1 MLACPADVDTPSYI
15 ALVAAGQ
22 FKEAMSVHMERNPFP
37 SICGRVC
44 HHPCETMC
52 KRAEID
58 DGVSVAAI
66 KRFMGDTVQSTEIV
80 QPVPPSQ
87 IKRVAVVGAGPAGLS
102 CAYQLVQVGFPVTVF
117 DALPVAGGMLAVG
130 LPGFRLPKDVVAREI
145 EAIADLGVEIRLSQ
159 ALGRDFSL
167 DSLLEDGYEAI
178 FLALGTHVSTPLG
191 VENDAAPG
199 VLLGMEFLRDVNLGD
214 PPAIGARVVVI
225 GGGSVAMDAARSA
238 LRLQEMNSVPRDV
251 TIVYRRSRHEM
262 PAYEW
267 EIVEGDE
274 EGLAFEYQAAP
285 SRIVLDAQGHVAG
298 LGCLRMELAEPD
310 ASGRRRPVA
319 VPGSEFVVACD
330 TVIPAIGL
338 SVDLSWLSGEL
349 EVSERGTI
357 ATDPLE
363 FRTTHPKVF
372 AGGDAVRG
380 PATLIE
386 AIGDGQ
392 QAAFAIERALT
403 DNDYRRQ
410 YLDHVQRLRRAPR
423 AVPVEELEAIVPR
436 GESELVP
443 ANQRVRS
450 FVEVVR
456 TMTADEARREAC
468 RCLRCDLEH

>member
-1 MLACPADVDTPSYI
+1 MT
-15 ALVAAGQ
+15 
-22 FKEAMSVHMERNPFP
+22 
-37 SICGRVC
+37 
-44 HHPCETMC
+44 
-52 KRAEID
+52 
-58 DGVSVAAI
+58 
-66 KRFMGDTVQSTEIV
+66 
-80 QPVPPSQ
+80 
-87 IKRVAVVGAGPAGLS
+87 
-102 CAYQLVQVGFPVTVF
+102 
-117 DALPVAGGMLAVG
+117 GGMLAVG

-145 EAIADLGVEIRLSQ
+145 EAIADLGVEIRLGQ
-159 ALGRDFSL
+159 ALGREFSL

-191 VENDAAPG
+191 VENDAALG

-214 PPAIGARVVVI
+214 PPAIGARVVVV

-238 LRLQEMNSVPRDV
+238 LRLQEMNGVPRDV

-357 ATDPLE
+357 AADPLE
-363 FRTTHPKVF
+363 SARLTPGCSRVVTRC
-372 AGGDAVRG
+372 AGPPRSSKRSVMGS
-380 PATLIE
+380 
-386 AIGDGQ
+386 
-392 QAAFAIERALT
+392 
-403 DNDYRRQ
+403 RR
-410 YLDHVQRLRRAPR
+410 
-423 AVPVEELEAIVPR
+423 
-436 GESELVP
+436 
-443 ANQRVRS
+443 RS
-450 FVEVVR
+450 PSSGR
-456 TMTADEARREAC
+456 
-468 RCLRCDLEH
+468 

>member
-1 MLACPADVDTPSYI
+1 MLACPAGVDTSSYV
-15 ALVAAGQ
+15 ALVVAGQ
-22 FKEAMSVHMERNPFP
+22 FKEAMAVHLERNPFAGV
-37 SICGRVC
+37 CGRVC
-44 HHPCETMC
+44 HHPCEAMC
-52 KRAEID
+52 KRAELD
-58 DGVSVAAI
+58 EPVSVAAI
-66 KRFMGDTVQSTEIV
+66 KRFMGDAVPSSEILS
-80 QPVPPSQ
+80 PRPPDQ
-87 IKRVAVVGAGPAGLS
+87 VRRVAVVGSGPAGLS
-102 CAYQLVQVGFPVTVF
+102 CAYELVQAGFPVTVL
-117 DALPVAGGMLAVG
+117 DALPVTGGMLAVG

-145 EAIADLGVEIRLSQ
+145 EAIADLGVEIRLGQ
-159 ALGRDFSL
+159 ALGREFSL

-191 VENDAAPG
+191 VENDAALG

-214 PPAIGARVVVI
+214 PPAIGARVVVV

-238 LRLQEMNSVPRDV
+238 LRLQEMNGVPRDV

-357 ATDPLE
+357 AADPLE
-363 FRTTHPKVF
+363 SARLTPGCSRVVTRC
-372 AGGDAVRG
+372 AGPPRSSKRSVMGS
-380 PATLIE
+380 
-386 AIGDGQ
+386 
-392 QAAFAIERALT
+392 
-403 DNDYRRQ
+403 RR
-410 YLDHVQRLRRAPR
+410 
-423 AVPVEELEAIVPR
+423 
-436 GESELVP
+436 
-443 ANQRVRS
+443 RS
-450 FVEVVR
+450 PSSGR
-456 TMTADEARREAC
+456 
-468 RCLRCDLEH
+468 